1 MKSFRNLSLLI
12 VFLIIIPTL
21 LLSQEVEVN
30 LGGNTT
36 SDAFVVKDSSG
47 NVLLKMDGD
56 KNFGIN
62 SEQPDGIEIKGRSF
76 TEGNVEGDP
85 IMITGGS
92 AYGTGGPVSIIGGS
106 SENSNGGSVSIIG
119 GSGSGSGGDHG
130 GSIIISSGDGYHG
143 GDIDIRTGNAS
154 GSNSGTI
161 NISTGNGGTPGH
173 INLNTAYGNAN
184 LGSITLS
191 TGQEYQPANSWQGHI
206 TLATGRL
213 GSIKLL
219 SSTGISLKTT
229 DYRYGSNIRLE
240 TSSNNE
246 GENNIFLIV
255 GDSPDPD
262 GVSRGIILNPN
273 VGLVEVIGSGTYTG
287 SWTQA
292 SDRRYK
298 SNIKPLLNLL
308 NNVMLLQPVEYDWK
322 KEEFPENNFPDGNQI
337 GLIAQEVEELFP
349 EIVATNRDGYK
360 SVDYSKLSVLL
371 LQSMKEQQN
380 EIEKQSDE
388 ISEMKSDIEELKSMI
403 MQEPNKFT
411 SNEDRL
417 EVK

>member
-1 MKSFRNLSLLI
+1 MEDITMKSFRNLSLLI
-12 VFLIIIPTL
+12 VFLILFPTL

-30 LGGNTT
+30 LGGNST

-56 KNFGIN
+56 QNFGIN
-62 SEQPDGIEIKGRSF
+62 SEQPDGIEIIGRSTT
-76 TEGNVEGDP
+76 TEYENGDP
-85 IMITGGS
+85 IK
-92 AYGTGGPVSIIGGS
+92 IIGGS
-106 SENSNGGSVSIIG
+106 SDDRDGGSVSIIG

-240 TSSNNE
+240 TSRNNG

-388 ISEMKSDIEELKSMI
+388 ISEMKSDIEELKLMI
-403 MQEPNKFT
+403 LQKPNKFS
-411 SNEDRL
+411 SNDNQQ
-417 EVK
+417 EVN